1 MRLLLDTHAFVW
13 LDIARKRL
21 SPAAQEAI
29 QNPDNTIYLSL
40 VSIWELQIKIQLGK
54 LHLNAS
60 LVTTL
65 ASQQETNNLQI
76 LPINLIHILALGN
89 LPAHHHDPFD
99 RLLIAQAQIENLTL
113 VTDDS
118 KISLYEVS
126 YLW

>member
-1 MRLLLDTHAFVW
+1 MRLLLDTHTFVW

-21 SPAAQEAI
+21 SPAAQQAI
-29 QNPDNTIYLSL
+29 QSTDNTIYLSL

-60 LVTTL
+60 LPTTL

-76 LPINLIHILALGN
+76 LPIDLKHILALGN

-99 RLLIAQAQIENLTL
+99 LLLVAQAQVENLTL
-113 VTDDS
+113 VTDDA
-118 KISLYEVS
+118 KITLYDVS
-126 YLW
+126 HLW

>member
-1 MRLLLDTHAFVW
+1 MRLFLDTHAFVW
-13 LDIARKRL
+13 LDVARKRL
-21 SPAAQEAI
+21 STTAQQAI

-40 VSIWELQIKIQLGK
+40 VSIWEMQIKIQLGK

-76 LPINLIHILALGN
+76 LAIDISHVIALGN

-99 RLLIAQAQIENLTL
+99 RLLIAQAQVENLTL
-113 VTDDS
+113 VTDDA
-118 KISLYEVS
+118 KIPLYEVP